1 MAVGFSSVGLS
12 PTIRIFLVDD
22 QDLFREGMRSI
33 LQAQEGM
40 LVVGEFAD
48 GEAAVNA
55 VREAPPDLVLMDV
68 NMPGMGGIEATRR
81 IVKCA
86 PDVRVIAVTVFNDDP
101 FPSQL
106 LDAGARGYISKG
118 NGSVEMLDAIHSVMR
133 GQHYISSDVAQKLTL
148 ARFRSGGE
156 CSPLNTLSARE
167 MQVLM
172 MITRGQGTQQISDS
186 LFLSPKTI
194 STYRHRL
201 FEKLDV
207 ANDVELTHLAMRHGL
222 LESSV

>member
-1 MAVGFSSVGLS
+1 VELS
-12 PTIRIFLVDD
+12 PVIRIFLVDD
-22 QDLFREGMRSI
+22 QDLFRDGMRSI
-33 LQAQEGM
+33 LQTQEGM
-40 LVVGEFAD
+40 MVVGEFAN

-55 VREAPPDLVLMDV
+55 VREDPPDLVLMDL
-68 NMPGMGGIEATRR
+68 NMPGMGGVEATRR
-81 IVKCA
+81 IVQCA
-86 PDVRVIAVTVFNDDP
+86 PQVRVIAVTIFNDDP

-106 LDAGARGYISKG
+106 LDAGARGYISKD
-118 NGSVEMLDAIHSVMR
+118 NGSEEMFDAIRAVMR

-148 ARFRSGGE
+148 AKFRSGGE
-156 CSPLNTLSARE
+156 SSPLNNLSARE

-222 LESSV
+222 VESTV